1 MKRTYFIIQVLISI
15 SCLVIVGIIVKP
27 AEIIKTWGQA
37 EPIALFI
44 VFALMP
50 FAVLSRA
57 WRWWYILRQK
67 HIMIPLMTMW
77 RVTFIGMA
85 LNLILPGSMGDVA
98 RSYYGWR
105 SAGNKEAMLA
115 SALVDKVIALFTLC
129 LLGAFCAGL
138 IGSIPLV
145 LLSTLLALPLALLLL
160 LPKFMPWWLVVF
172 LCRKLL
178 KRNLNIERL
187 QTTFK
192 LEHRTLL
199 VCIVISLIGWLL
211 TNAMYYFACLA
222 FTHDVSFGYVYAV
235 APLINLIRIVP
246 ISISG
251 LGPADLLILF
261 LFGLTGM
268 NESTSLMA
276 SMTINVA
283 LIALPGLI
291 GAVLMTIQHR
301 RIEKTN
307 FHAIQG
313 TL

>member
-15 SCLVIVGIIVKP
+15 SCLVIIGIIVKP
-27 AEIIKTWGQA
+27 AETIKTWRQA
-37 EPIALFI
+37 EPIALFV

-115 SALVDKVIALFTLC
+115 SALLDKVIALFTLC
-129 LLGAFCAGL
+129 LLGAFCAWL
-138 IGSIPLV
+138 IGSVPLV
-145 LLSTLLALPLALLLL
+145 LLSTLLALPLTLLLL

-178 KRNLNIERL
+178 KRDFQVERL
-187 QTTFK
+187 QATFK
-192 LEHRTLL
+192 LERRTLL
-199 VCIVISLIGWLL
+199 ICIIISLIGWLF

-222 FTHDVSFGYVYAV
+222 FTRSISFGYVYAV

-261 LFGLTGM
+261 LFGLTGLD
-268 NESTSLMA
+268 ESTSLMA

-291 GAVLMTIQHR
+291 GAILMTVQHR
-301 RIEKTN
+301 KIEKN
-307 FHAIQG
+307 DLHVVEG

>member
-1 MKRTYFIIQVLISI
+1 VII
-15 SCLVIVGIIVKP
+15 GIIVKP
-27 AEIIKTWGQA
+27 AETIKTWRQA
-37 EPIALFI
+37 EPIALFV

-115 SALVDKVIALFTLC
+115 SALLDKVIALFTLC
-129 LLGAFCAGL
+129 LLGAFCAWL
-138 IGSIPLV
+138 IGSVPLV
-145 LLSTLLALPLALLLL
+145 LLSTLLALPLTLLLL

-178 KRNLNIERL
+178 KRDFQVERL
-187 QTTFK
+187 QATFK
-192 LEHRTLL
+192 LERRTLL
-199 VCIVISLIGWLL
+199 ICIIISLIGWLF

-222 FTHDVSFGYVYAV
+222 FTRSISFGYVYAV

-261 LFGLTGM
+261 LFGLTGLD
-268 NESTSLMA
+268 ESTSLMA

-291 GAVLMTIQHR
+291 GAILMTVQHR
-301 RIEKTN
+301 KIEKN
-307 FHAIQG
+307 DLHVVEG

>member
-1 MKRTYFIIQVLISI
+1 MKRTYFLIQVLISI
-15 SCLVIVGIIVKP
+15 SCLVIAGIIVRP
-27 AEIIKTWGQA
+27 AAIAKAWGHA
-37 EPIALFI
+37 EPIAMLM
-44 VFALMP
+44 VFLLMP
-50 FAVLSRA
+50 IAVLSRA

-115 SALVDKVIALFTLC
+115 SALVDNVIALFTLC
-129 LLGAFCAGL
+129 LLGALCAGL

-145 LLSTLLALPLALLLL
+145 LLSTLLALPLMLLLL
-160 LPKFMPWWLVVF
+160 LPKFMPWWIVVH

-178 KRNLNIERL
+178 KRDLHIERL
-187 QTTFK
+187 QATFK

-199 VCIVISLIGWLL
+199 VCIAISFVGWLV

-222 FTHDVSFGYVYAV
+222 FTRNISFGYVYAV
-235 APLINLIRIVP
+235 APLINLVRIVP

-268 NESTSLMA
+268 DESTSLMA

-291 GAVLMTIQHR
+291 GTILMTVKHRKIQR
-301 RIEKTN
+301 TDFQAVE
-307 FHAIQG
+307 G
-313 TL
+313 TA